1 MNTILNRNRLVQ
13 PVARIMRQL
22 LSGFALPMALRENL
36 HVAKPDVAHDSSPAA
51 LGLRAAVKYPRD
63 PAHPEWLPTNR
74 PRQKSTLFPAAPQG
88 AVWRQVSG
96 LRNKERAREHNPLTS
111 ANSPRSAPR
120 PRAPGSAI
128 GRKPKRVCGWT
139 ARRSKRSRLGPR
151 KPSRRKAARSLEAS
165 RRTPG
170 PGPPQCL
177 KRCGHRPLP

>member
-120 PRAPGSAI
+120 PARPAALLDENQNGFAAGLLADRNDHVLGPG
-128 GRKPKRVCGWT
+128 
-139 ARRSKRSRLGPR
+139 SRLGGKLR
-151 KPSRRKAARSLEAS
+151 VHLKPADERRGQD
-165 RRTPG
+165 RRNA
-170 PGPPQCL
+170 
-177 KRCGHRPLP
+177 